1 MERWDGEVGWEVGWE
16 GKIGWERWGGKD
28 GVGKV
33 GWGGGEGWSGEK
45 WGVGKE
51 RNQEGRERESSMV
64 HKSAMYMY
72 YRSNT
77 HTEAG
82 SLHTLT

>member
-1 MERWDGEVGWEVGWE
+1 MGWGERWDGEVGWEVGWE
-16 GKIGWERWGGKD
+16 GKIGWGG
-28 GVGKV
+28 V
-33 GWGGGEGWSGEK
+33 GGEGWSGEK

-64 HKSAMYMY
+64 HKSAMYMLY

-82 SLHTLT
+82 SLHTLTW